1 MSTTENRRAGRTAV
15 ADGKSA
21 KAGATPTSGRIPEP
35 RAISVRIDEERLW
48 VEADDGRQLGVP
60 LARFPRLANATPEQ
74 RANWRM
80 LGRGIGI
87 HWPDV
92 DEDISVA
99 RLFGSPTD

>member
-1 MSTTENRRAGRTAV
+1 MSTTGNRRASRTAV
-15 ADGKSA
+15 ANGKSA
-21 KAGATPTSGRIPEP
+21 KIETPSFGHIPEP
-35 RAISVRIDEERLW
+35 RAVGVRIDGEKLW
-48 VEADDGRQLGVP
+48 VEADDGRELGVP
-60 LARFPRLANATPEQ
+60 LSRFPRLANATPEQ
-74 RANWRM
+74 RSNLRI

>member
-1 MSTTENRRAGRTAV
+1 MSTMGNKRASRTAV
-15 ADGKSA
+15 ASRKGQSDEV
-21 KAGATPTSGRIPEP
+21 PTFGPIPEP
-35 RAISVRIDEERLW
+35 RAVNVRIDHEKFW
-48 VEADDGRQLGVP
+48 VEADDGRELGVP
-60 LARFPRLANATPEQ
+60 YTRFPRLASATQEQ
-74 RANWRM
+74 RANWQF

>member
-1 MSTTENRRAGRTAV
+1 V
-15 ADGKSA
+15 
-21 KAGATPTSGRIPEP
+21 PTFGPIPKP
-35 RAISVRIDEERLW
+35 RAVNVRVDDDRFW
-48 VEADDGRQLGVP
+48 VEADDGRELGIP
-60 LARFPRLANATPEQ
+60 FTRFPRLANATPEQ
-74 RANWRM
+74 RANWQL